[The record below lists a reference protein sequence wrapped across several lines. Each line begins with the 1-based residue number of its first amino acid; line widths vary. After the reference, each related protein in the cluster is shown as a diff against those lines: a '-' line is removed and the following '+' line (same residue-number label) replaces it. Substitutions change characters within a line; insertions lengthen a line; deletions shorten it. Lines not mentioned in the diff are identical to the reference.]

1 MFPCAGGIPFSRRSR
16 HNGKVVVS
24 RNPGSAKPPSTARRV
39 MRAGFAAWLLAFPLA
54 MALAQDPPQN
64 SDDAPGAT
72 APLVTLHGVVKNAAT
87 GQPLPRVLVSVESQ
101 YGKGALTDGDGRF
114 EIPGVPAGGTVPID
128 VVKPGFEDASGS
140 GDWLASGMNT
150 HGMPHAVTVTAD
162 MPDLEFSMRPLNAIR
177 GQIELST
184 GEPAEGFRLHLFK
197 QTVSEGRLQW
207 QVVGAA
213 AANADGAFRFGG
225 LVDGVYTVAVEP
237 SIDGSRGGLF
247 DAAGNRAPD
256 RTGYARIFYADARSL
271 SAAALIPVSA
281 GETSQANF
289 ALKQEQFHLVQAT
302 VSGPGLDSVGGG
314 TRLPGGAIIA
324 QAGTSISFGMSGLDP
339 EVLDSRGH
347 SLPYRVQYD
356 TRSHTVQAL
365 LPDGDYTLRV
375 IAFGP
380 SKPFVNS
387 SGGTVVNV
395 RNSLSGQADVSVDG
409 HAVTNLRIA
418 LGAESPNAL
427 EVIVNR
433 TGTEP
438 PQQQNVNAPQVFIS
452 ASQAGMDAADN
463 MTSQFAQGSV
473 PGTLETQ
480 PLAPGSYWLHTTVAQ
495 PGLCESSFTAGG
507 ANLAREPLV
516 VNTNGSTAPL
526 TLTLSDDCA
535 SLRVSLPQLAT
546 STAGETPR
554 FEVYIVPDFD
564 STEEVRPHDLY
575 ATYEISFVENHLTPG
590 AYHVYALTAPRQL
603 PFHDSDAMAALNL
616 QGQAITLSPGDNA
629 SLVLEVPAP

>member
-1 MFPCAGGIPFSRRSR
+1 
-16 HNGKVVVS
+16 VVAVS
-24 RNPGSAKPPSTARRV
+24 RSPVSAKSLSAAHRIF
-39 MRAGFAAWLLAFPLA
+39 RAGFAACLLALPLA
-54 MALAQDPPQN
+54 MAHAQDPPQN
-64 SDDAPGAT
+64 SDDAPAPT

-87 GQPLPRVLVSVESQ
+87 GEPLPRVLVSLENQ

-114 EIPGVPAGGTVPID
+114 DIPGVPAGATIPID
-128 VVKPGFEDASGS
+128 VVKPGFEDTSGQ
-140 GDWLASGMNT
+140 GDELAIGMNI
-150 HGMPHAVTVTAD
+150 HGMPHAVTVTAG
-162 MPDLEFSMRPLNAIR
+162 MPGLEFSMRPLNAIR

-184 GEPAEGFRLHLFK
+184 GEPAEGFRLNLFK
-197 QTVSEGRLQW
+197 QIVSEGRPHW

-213 AANADGAFRFGG
+213 ASNADGSFRFGG

-247 DAAGNRAPD
+247 DAVGNRAPD

-271 SAAALIPVSA
+271 SAAALIPIS
-281 GETSQANF
+281 GGQTSQANF
-289 ALKQEQFHLVQAT
+289 ALKQEQFHLVQAAL
-302 VSGPGLDSVGGG
+302 SGPGLDSIGGG
-314 TRLPGGAIIA
+314 TRLPDGAIIA
-324 QAGTSISFGMSGLDP
+324 RAGTTISFGMSGVTP

-356 TRSHTVQAL
+356 ARSHTVQTF
-365 LPDGDYTLRV
+365 LPDGDYTLRI

-387 SGGTVVNV
+387 NGETAVNV
-395 RNSLSGQADVSVDG
+395 RNSLSGQSDVSVNG

-418 LGAESPNAL
+418 LGPENPNAL

-433 TGTEP
+433 TGNEP
-438 PQQQNVNAPQVFIS
+438 SPQQNGNAPRVFIT
-452 ASQAGMDAADN
+452 ASQAGMDADN

-516 VNTNGSTAPL
+516 VNANGSTAPL
-526 TLTLSDDCA
+526 TLTLRDDCA
-535 SLRVSLPQLAT
+535 SLRITLPEQLAPLA
-546 STAGETPR
+546 SGEMPM
-554 FEVYIVPDFD
+554 VYVYAVPDFD
-564 STEEVRPHDLY
+564 STAEVQQITLHASYTRSVLM
-575 ATYEISFVENHLTPG
+575 ANLTPG
-590 AYHVYALTAPRQL
+590 AYHVYALTSPRQL
-603 PFHDSDAMAALNL
+603 PFRDPEAMAALNL
-616 QGQAITLSPGDNA
+616 QGQAITLSPGDSA